1 MKVVKCG
8 IKNNFNMTNN
18 QTNLLLLS
26 TMTSLF
32 QGLTFYLIDKEKF
45 QPKFFIFTVITCFIY
60 YIFYY
65 KTYLNADKTK
75 SSSQLSQS
83 SILATVSEH
92 R

>member
-1 MKVVKCG
+1 MKVIKCG
-8 IKNNFNMTNN
+8 IKNNFAMTNN

-32 QGLTFYLIDKEKF
+32 QGLTFYLIDKDKF
-45 QPKFFIFTVITCFIY
+45 SPKFFVFTVITCFIY

-65 KTYLNADKTK
+65 KTYVNADKTK
-75 SSSQLSQS
+75 PSPISQS
-83 SILATVSEH
+83 ILSTISEH